1 MIGRECSLI
10 RMLPPNVL
18 DRGLLYVSGA
28 TVPTDGT
35 DGYQTGCIF
44 QHTDGGG
51 GTALYV
57 NEGSVTSS
65 AFNAIH
71 SETGPIVLDGVTTGN
86 AITISGTYERAFDLS
101 SLTPGTTTDGVI
113 MRVGSGIGTSALA
126 MPDGSRG
133 FALYMRNT
141 GTSGT
146 LTGVRLRCVSDASA
160 TSNGLN
166 TLHVQSSVVATKSA
180 TTINSAFVEIVPK
193 GSTQTIGTARGL
205 LVNIDSAATLTYTSQ
220 LTVAHFRIHT
230 RGDET
235 MSGVDEMIRV
245 ENEAVGGN
253 GRQMDSFIRCM
264 GTTLS
269 GGIKAAGYLI
279 DGGVATDLLGT
290 AFLRLGNDGTVC
302 DNADPGNG
310 SSTLNSDFTGF
321 ITVVIGTGT
330 RYIPLMTNKPS
341 ALS

>member
-1 MIGRECSLI
+1 MLGRVCSLI
-10 RMLPPNVL
+10 RMTPPNVL
-18 DRGLLYVSGA
+18 DRGLLHVSGG
-28 TVPTDGT
+28 TVPADAS
-35 DGYQTGCIF
+35 DGYQPGCIF
-44 QHTDGGG
+44 QHTDGSAG
-51 GTALYV
+51 AVLYV

-65 AFNAIH
+65 LFNAIH

-86 AITISGTYERAFDLS
+86 AITISGTYERALDIS
-101 SLTPGTTTDGVI
+101 SMTVGTTTDGVI

-180 TTINSAFVEIVPK
+180 TVINSAFVEVVPK

-205 LVNIDSAATLTYTSQ
+205 LINIDSAATLTYTDQ

-235 MSGVDEMIRV
+235 MSGTDEMVRL
-245 ENEAVGGN
+245 ENQAVGGN

-264 GTTLS
+264 GTSLS
-269 GGIKAAGYLI
+269 GGIIAAAYVI
-279 DGGVATDLLGT
+279 DCGVATNVVAT
-290 AFLRLGNDGTVC
+290 AVLRVPDDGTVC
-302 DNADPGNG
+302 HDTDTGDGTAIAR
-310 SSTLNSDFTGF
+310 SDFDGYL
-321 ITVVIGTGT
+321 TVVVGTAT
-330 RYIPLMTNKPS
+330 RYIPLMATKTS
-341 ALS
+341 AL